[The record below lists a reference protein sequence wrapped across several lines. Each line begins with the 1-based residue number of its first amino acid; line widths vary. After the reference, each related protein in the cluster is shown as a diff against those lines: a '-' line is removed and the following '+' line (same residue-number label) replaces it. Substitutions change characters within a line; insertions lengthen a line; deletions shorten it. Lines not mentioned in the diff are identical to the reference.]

1 MNYPIDTIR
10 SHFPALSQADAQG
23 QVPLLLDGPGG
34 SQVPTQVLLA
44 ITDYLGRYNSN
55 LGGYADAGLKTQAV
69 NQAARNAA
77 ADWLGCD
84 ADEIVFGLNST
95 SLMFNISRAVAQTWQ
110 AGDNIIVS
118 SLDHFSHVSS
128 WQRAAEDRG
137 VEVRTLLLTAD
148 GTDLDGDKLAE
159 LIDDKTRLLAFSL
172 ASNVLGTIPDADK
185 LIQTAKQKGVW
196 VSVDGV
202 HAAVHRLPDVKALD
216 CDFFFAS
223 AYKLGGPHLGMM
235 YAKKAHL
242 TDLKPYKV
250 EPAADIAPNR
260 WEQGTQSFEAQAGF
274 VAMIDYWANLGGKVS
289 DGRREALAESYR
301 QVEAY
306 EQSISARVL
315 AHIAQRPYIRL
326 YGKNSETERT
336 PTFAFNL
343 VKDGQLN
350 NAAAVSRWFG
360 EKNIALGAGNF
371 YALNVVRHLDLV
383 EHGFLRIGCLHYT
396 HTDEID
402 RFFALLDDYARE
414 IGAL

>member
-1 MNYPIDTIR
+1 
-10 SHFPALSQADAQG
+10 
-23 QVPLLLDGPGG
+23 
-34 SQVPTQVLLA
+34 
-44 ITDYLGRYNSN
+44 
-55 LGGYADAGLKTQAV
+55 
-69 NQAARNAA
+69 
-77 ADWLGCD
+77 
-84 ADEIVFGLNST
+84 
-95 SLMFNISRAVAQTWQ
+95 
-110 AGDNIIVS
+110 
-118 SLDHFSHVSS
+118 
-128 WQRAAEDRG
+128 
-137 VEVRTLLLTAD
+137 
-148 GTDLDGDKLAE
+148 
-159 LIDDKTRLLAFSL
+159 
-172 ASNVLGTIPDADK
+172 
-185 LIQTAKQKGVW
+185 
-196 VSVDGV
+196 
-202 HAAVHRLPDVKALD
+202 
-216 CDFFFAS
+216 
-223 AYKLGGPHLGMM
+223 MM

-242 TDLKPYKV
+242 TDLKAYKV

-260 WEQGTQSFEAQAGF
+260 WEQGTQSFAAQAGF